1 MGVECWILIMNLNTI
16 YTAIETTKVYIENFL
31 SAFIYFVK
39 SKDTILEFDTT
50 GAELL
55 KYLDISPATDISSF
69 IDIAKASDL
78 HFYDTYIADNNN
90 FWTYE
95 ISPHDKI
102 LRTTLKLA
110 WLTKTI
116 NENGVINPLQLLQTG
131 SNKYICHPGSGRILI
146 LSYIFPKKSIKC
158 FYVWNKKLD
167 ENPVFLKYPYK
178 KINNVFSFLRMF
190 KKSHRFRVNTFTL
203 STELPVPN
211 WLKYAKESLALAHTD
226 FYLEFITIRDNWFRC
241 EEVSGKLF
249 FRDLLQFNDDTH
261 CTFGGIHMIKRN
273 NLWEPE

>member
-1 MGVECWILIMNLNTI
+1 MGIECWILIMNLNTI
-16 YTAIETTKVYIENFL
+16 YRAIEAIRVYVENFL
-31 SAFIYFVK
+31 LAFIYFVK
-39 SKDTILEFDTT
+39 SNNIILAFDTT
-50 GAELL
+50 AAELL
-55 KYLDISPATDISSF
+55 EYLDISPATDISSY

-78 HFYDTYIADNNN
+78 NFYDTYIADNDD

-95 ISPHDKI
+95 ISPHNKI

-116 NENGVINPLQLLQTG
+116 NENGLINPLQLLQTG

-146 LSYIFPKKSIKC
+146 LAHIFPEKNIKC

-167 ENPVFLKYPYK
+167 KTPVFLKYPYT

-203 STELPVPN
+203 STEVQVPK
-211 WLKYAKESLALAHTD
+211 WLRYAKESLASAHTD
-226 FYLEFITIRDNWFRC
+226 FYLEFITIRDNWFRSD
-241 EEVSGKLF
+241 EVRGKLF
-249 FRDLLQFNDDTH
+249 FRDLIEFKDDTH
-261 CTFGGIHMIKRN
+261 CIFGGIHLIKTN
-273 NLWEPE
+273 NLWKPE